1 MTNYQKIKYY
11 YIATMGCQMNE
22 YDSDSLGNILQGQ
35 GLSSIEFPEKA
46 DLIIINT
53 CSVREK
59 AEQKAF
65 SLLGRMIVIKKKRND
80 IILGIMGCI
89 AQQEGKML
97 LKKFPELD
105 VVIGTREIGNISS
118 MLDRIVNFGERI
130 AATDISLVSIHDFHQ
145 SGDFFKGRI
154 KSNLSIMEGCNNFC
168 SYCIVPYVRGREE
181 SRPLEEILKEAVLLV
196 KQGVK
201 EITLLGQN
209 VNSYSAG
216 KGGKIKFPELLKRLA
231 EIEGLYRIRFTTSH
245 PKDLSDDLIN
255 TFISVKK
262 LCQHIHLPFQSGSDR
277 ILKLMNRKY
286 TSDDYLRLVNKLRD
300 INPDFAITSDV
311 IVGFPGE
318 REDDFKKT
326 LDLIEKIEFDNLFS
340 FKYSDRKGTK
350 AAEMSDKIND
360 IEKSSRL
367 KILQD
372 MQKEKTLLRNKRLEG
387 RAVDILVD
395 GLSKLGTQ
403 YSGRTETNK
412 IINFHSKF
420 EIVGR
425 IVKVNIKHAFINSLH
440 GELIFC

>member
-1 MTNYQKIKYY
+1 MTNPKKMKYY

-22 YDSDSLGNILQGQ
+22 YDSDSLGNILQGH
-35 GLSSIEFPEKA
+35 GLSSTEFPENA

-65 SLLGRMIVIKKKRND
+65 SLLGRMIVLKKKSHD
-80 IILGIMGCI
+80 IVLGIMGCI
-89 AQQEGKML
+89 AQQEGKAL

-105 VVIGTREIGNISS
+105 LVIGTREIGNISK
-118 MLDRIVNFGERI
+118 MLDRIVNSGERI

-145 SGDFFKGRI
+145 SNNFFKGRI

-181 SRPLEEILKEAVLLV
+181 SRPIEEILKEAESLV
-196 KQGVK
+196 TQGVK

-255 TFISVKK
+255 TFTSVKK

-286 TSDDYLRLVNKLRD
+286 TSDDYLRLTDKLRD
-300 INPDFAITSDV
+300 VSTGFAITSDV

-318 REDDFKKT
+318 NEDDFKKT

-350 AAEMSDKIND
+350 AAEMPDKLND
-360 IEKSSRL
+360 MEKSSRL

-372 MQKEKTLLRNKRLEG
+372 LQKDKTLSRNKRLEG
-387 RAVDILVD
+387 RAVEILVD

-403 YSGRTETNK
+403 YSGRTDTNK
-412 IINFHSKF
+412 IINLHSKF
-420 EIVGR
+420 NIVGR
-425 IVKVNIKHAFINSLH
+425 FVKVNIKHAFINSLH
-440 GELIFC
+440 GELLV

>member
-1 MTNYQKIKYY
+1 
-11 YIATMGCQMNE
+11 MNE
-22 YDSDSLGNILQGQ
+22 YDSDSVGSILQAR
-35 GLSSIEFPEKA
+35 GLSSTETPEHA

-65 SLLGRMIVIKKKRND
+65 SLLGRMIVIKKKRKD
-80 IILGIMGCI
+80 IVLGIMGCI
-89 AQQEGKML
+89 AQQEGKAL
-97 LKKFPELD
+97 LKKFPEIDL
-105 VVIGTREIGNISS
+105 VIGTRETGNISS
-118 MLDRIVNFGERI
+118 MLDRIVNYGERI
-130 AATDISLVSIHDFHQ
+130 TATDISLTSIHHFKQ
-145 SGDFFKGRI
+145 SENFKGRI

-181 SRPLEEILKEAVLLV
+181 SRPPEDIINEAKSLV
-196 KQGVK
+196 KQGIK

-216 KGGKIKFPELLKRLA
+216 KGGKVKFPELIKRVA
-231 EIEGLYRIRFTTSH
+231 EIEDLYRIRFTTSH
-245 PKDLSDDLIN
+245 PKDLSDDLIK

-286 TSDDYLRLVNKLRD
+286 TSDNYIRLTDKLRE
-300 INPDFAITSDV
+300 ISNDFAITSDV

-318 REDDFKKT
+318 SEDDFKKT

-350 AAEMSDKIND
+350 AAELPDKLNE

-367 KILQD
+367 KVLQD
-372 MQKEKTLLRNKRLEG
+372 LQKEKTLLRNKRLEG
-387 RAVDILVD
+387 KTEEILVD
-395 GLSKLGTQ
+395 GLSKRGTQ
-403 YSGRTETNK
+403 YSGRTNTNK
-412 IINFHSKF
+412 IINFYSKNN
-420 EIVGR
+420 IIGD
-425 IVKVNIKHAFINSLH
+425 IVKVKVNRAFINSLH
-440 GELIFC
+440 GELLI

>member
-1 MTNYQKIKYY
+1 MINTKKMKYY

-22 YDSDSLGNILQGQ
+22 YDSDSIGSILQGQ
-35 GLSSIEFPEKA
+35 GLLSTESPDKA

-53 CSVREK
+53 CTVREK
-59 AEQKAF
+59 ADQKAF
-65 SLLGRMIVIKKKRND
+65 SLLGRMIIIKKKRSN
-80 IILGIMGCI
+80 IVLGMMGCI
-89 AQQEGKML
+89 AQQEGRAL

-105 VVIGTREIGNISS
+105 LVIGTREKGNISS
-118 MLDRIVNFGERI
+118 MLDRIVNNGERI
-130 AATDISLVSIHDFHQ
+130 AATDISLTSIHNFKH
-145 SGDFFKGRI
+145 SEVFFKGRI

-181 SRPLEEILKEAVLLV
+181 SRPQEDIVKEAKMLV

-216 KGGKIKFPELLKRLA
+216 KGGKVKFPELLKNIA
-231 EIEGLYRIRFTTSH
+231 EIEGLHRIRFTTSH

-255 TFISVKK
+255 AFIEIEK
-262 LCQHIHLPFQSGSDR
+262 LCQHMHLPFQSGSDR

-286 TSDDYLRLVNKLRD
+286 TSKEYMRLVSMLRD
-300 INPDFAITSDV
+300 INPGFSITSDV

-318 REDDFKKT
+318 SEDDFKKT

-350 AAEMSDKIND
+350 AAEMPDKLD
-360 IEKSSRL
+360 ETEKASRL
-367 KILQD
+367 KTLQD
-372 MQKEKTLLRNKRLEG
+372 LQKEKTLLRNKRLEG
-387 RAVDILVD
+387 KTEEVLVD

-403 YSGRTETNK
+403 YSGRTGTNK
-412 IINFHSKF
+412 IINFNSDTNV
-420 EIVGR
+420 IGD
-425 IVKVNIKHAFINSLH
+425 IVKVKVNRAFINSLN
-440 GELIFC
+440 GELLI